1 MENKKNKLIIYYEPR
16 LTNENIEYV
25 FQRLIF
31 SITAASFLENYKCSK
46 EQFNKILDII
56 RKWLAI
62 YINKKSI
69 SEIDMNEFIFVRQQ
83 LFELDSKYIST
94 DGFYAAECYEW
105 ILQLQILLEK
115 SNERNDING
124 L

>member
-1 MENKKNKLIIYYEPR
+1 MDKQKNKLVVYYEPN

-31 SITAASFLENYKCSK
+31 SITAATFFENYKYSK

-56 RKWLAI
+56 RNWLAI
-62 YINKKSI
+62 YINTKSI
-69 SEIDMNEFIFVRQQ
+69 SKIDFNEFISIRQQ
-83 LFELDSKYIST
+83 LFELDSKYISC

-115 SNERNDING
+115 SKERNDVNS